1 MPIQDIFAYTT
12 SLKSEIENLSVESL
26 KEELA
31 QNPELLLIDIRE
43 IQEVVDLGTIPG
55 AIHVDRPRDSACL
68 LYTSPSPRD
77 VEESRMPSS
86 A

>member
-1 MPIQDIFAYTT
+1 MISGTKQMPIQDIFAYTT

-43 IQEVVDLGTIPG
+43 IQEVVDLALSGGDPLSEG
-55 AIHVDRPRDSACL
+55 DA
-68 LYTSPSPRD
+68 
-77 VEESRMPSS
+77 
-86 A
+86 

>member
-31 QNPELLLIDIRE
+31 QNPEL
-43 IQEVVDLGTIPG
+43 
-55 AIHVDRPRDSACL
+55 
-68 LYTSPSPRD
+68 
-77 VEESRMPSS
+77 
-86 A
+86 

>member
-1 MPIQDIFAYTT
+1 MITGTKQMPIQDIFAYTT

-31 QNPELLLIDIRE
+31 QNPELLLIDSRE

-55 AIHVDRPRDSACL
+55 AIH
-68 LYTSPSPRD
+68 
-77 VEESRMPSS
+77 
-86 A
+86 